1 MSRFPQTLPARIASY
16 AGIAAVALVFGA
28 GCGGDD
34 TTTVEP
40 TSSAPPQA
48 AASGPTISPAAGTLP
63 PTATVALTPSEDIT
77 NELGVKFAVVKV
89 ITSDE
94 SIKLTLPALPE
105 NIDKLDISDAFGAGN
120 TVLRIGIVDGVVL
133 APADTK
139 VMKIEK
145 IADTPLGA
153 DSVRVTL
160 RLPDGNGT
168 AAPGARPGLVYL
180 WAAGDS
186 VVQAKEGEPV
196 LRNSPLISTSRR
208 LEGSIGAGYSAVI
221 ELATASGQNRLSF
234 NAGAGVGGKPASYV
248 RGDRLVRSP
257 LAPVPK
263 RVS

>member
-1 MSRFPQTLPARIASY
+1 MLGFDGRQVAYLGTATVLLMLGSACD
-16 AGIAAVALVFGA
+16 AGDATNA
-28 GCGGDD
+28 
-34 TTTVEP
+34 TP
-40 TSSAPPQA
+40 SSAASSDQATAAQATVAPSATPP
-48 AASGPTISPAAGTLP
+48 P
-63 PTATVALTPSEDIT
+63 PTATTATTPSEDIT
-77 NELGVKFAVVKV
+77 NSLGVKLAVVKA

-105 NIDKLDISDAFGAGN
+105 KIDKLDISDAFGAGN

-145 IADTPLGA
+145 ITDTPLGA
-153 DSVRVTL
+153 ESVRVTL

-168 AAPGARPGLVYL
+168 AAPGARPGLVYV

-186 VVQAKEGEPV
+186 VVQAKEGESM

-234 NAGAGVGGKPASYV
+234 NAGAWVGGKPASYV
-248 RGDRLVRSP
+248 R
-257 LAPVPK
+257 
-263 RVS
+263 